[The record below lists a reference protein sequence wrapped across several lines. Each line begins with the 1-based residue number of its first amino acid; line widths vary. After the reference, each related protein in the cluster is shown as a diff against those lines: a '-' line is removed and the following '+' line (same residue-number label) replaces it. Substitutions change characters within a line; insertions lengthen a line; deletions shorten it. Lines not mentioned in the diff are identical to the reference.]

1 VNCKPYAYIYVGTAA
16 LISGVSSYLSSTTHY
31 DTPYPRLRW
40 ITLNFSGP
48 SICANACLYK
58 SPLPTDW
65 LKVSATNLNPANADF
80 LVKMD

>member
-1 VNCKPYAYIYVGTAA
+1 
-16 LISGVSSYLSSTTHY
+16 
-31 DTPYPRLRW
+31 
-40 ITLNFSGP
+40 
-48 SICANACLYK
+48 LYK